1 MRLFT
6 FLTTIMCFVLLPFV
20 GISQQPADTS
30 ETIPQGWELRFD
42 EPSSTME
49 EITFSNKENALHIKS
64 GPAAIYYKPE
74 MMASGTYS
82 LSGTFTQLEKGKYPE
97 AYGLFTGGKNLQEEN
112 QQYLYFLVRQDGK
125 YLIKRRTGAE
135 TETIVDWTES
145 EAVQPMDDDTG
156 PTENRL
162 EIKKEES
169 GIAFLINGQEVER
182 MGLSE
187 LSYLEGMVGLRVN
200 HNLNVEVEQFEL
212 SGGME

>member
-1 MRLFT
+1 MHPTYLFT
-6 FLTTIMCFVLLPFV
+6 ALIFFMTSSFTVV
-20 GISQQPADTS
+20 AQQPADTS
-30 ETIPQGWELRFD
+30 EAITQGWELRFD
-42 EPSSTME
+42 EPAATMD
-49 EITFSNKENALHIKS
+49 EITFTKKENAFHIKS
-64 GPAAIYYKPE
+64 GPAAIYYKPD

-162 EIKKEES
+162 EIEKEES

-200 HNLNVEVEQFEL
+200 HNLNVEVEQ
-212 SGGME
+212 

>member
-1 MRLFT
+1 ISPAREFSMCMLF
-6 FLTTIMCFVLLPFV
+6 FF
-20 GISQQPADTS
+20 
-30 ETIPQGWELRFD
+30 
-42 EPSSTME
+42 SSRRRHTR
-49 EITFSNKENALHIKS
+49 SKRDWSSDVCSSDL
-64 GPAAIYYKPE
+64 
-74 MMASGTYS
+74 TYS

-187 LSYLEGMVGLRVN
+187 LSYLEGRDGLRVN
-200 HNLNVEVEQFEL
+200 HNLNGEVEQCEV
-212 SGGME
+212 SGGMEENKVVIS